1 MMDHAIEMHIQEWL
15 SDQYDAETRNE
26 IQELVDNQDYKE
38 LTDRFYKDLDFGTGG
53 LRGVIGAGTN
63 RINIYTIR
71 KATQGLATYIIKQGS
86 EAVKK
91 GVAIAYDSRYKSD
104 EFALEAALVLAGNG
118 IKAYLFDKL
127 HPTPLLSFAVRYL
140 QTQAGIV
147 VTASHNPKEYNG
159 YKVYWDDGGQVVPP
173 HDVNIIGEVR
183 NIKSLS
189 QVKTI
194 SKQEAVDNN
203 LLEYIGDNVD
213 KAYFEKAVSLA
224 INPEIVS
231 RTSKDLKIVF
241 TPIHGTG
248 TYLVPALLDKLGY
261 KNVFIVKEQQEPDHN
276 FSTVKSPNPEESAAL
291 ELAIKEA
298 KRVDGDIVMA
308 TDPDADRIGIA
319 VKDDEGKYVLLS
331 GNQTGCLLIYY
342 VLSQL
347 KEKNKLPENG
357 VVIKTI
363 VTTELQREIAKHF
376 DVECVDVLTG
386 FKYIAEKIRNFESNG
401 TIDNPTHSFLAG
413 GEESYGY
420 LVGTYVRDKD
430 AVITAAMLAELTA
443 YAKANNTSLYE
454 ILVKIY
460 KEFGLYSEKLKSIV
474 YKGKEGMD
482 TIAKIMESL
491 RNDPPKSIGNSA
503 ITHISDYKNSVTLE
517 PTKKNVIGTI
527 ELPASN
533 VLAFHL
539 VDGSLITIRP
549 SGTEP
554 KIKIYLSAVEE
565 MDGSSYKSALTK
577 VEVKLDKYLQI
588 FLDRIAVITGK

>member
-15 SDQYDAETRNE
+15 SDQYDEETRNE
-26 IQELVDNQDYKE
+26 IQQLVDKQDYKE

-53 LRGVIGAGTN
+53 LRGIIGAGTN
-63 RINIYTIR
+63 RINKYTIR
-71 KATQGLATYIIKQGS
+71 KATQGLATYIIKQGP
-86 EAVKK
+86 EAAAK
-91 GVAIAYDSRYKSD
+91 GVAIAYDSRYKSP
-104 EFALEAALVLAGNG
+104 EFSLEAALVLAGNG
-118 IKAYLFDKL
+118 IKVYLFDKL
-127 HPTPLLSFAVRYL
+127 HPTPLLSFAVRHL
-140 QTQAGIV
+140 KAQAGIV

-183 NIKSLS
+183 GTTSLS

-194 SKQEAVDNN
+194 SKEEAIENK
-203 LLEYIGDNVD
+203 LLEYVGDDVD
-213 KAYFEKAVSLA
+213 NAYLEKAVSLS
-224 INPEIVS
+224 INPEVVEQ
-231 RTSKDLKIVF
+231 TSKDLKIVF
-241 TPIHGTG
+241 TPIHGAG
-248 TYLVPALLDKLGY
+248 TYLVPKLLDKLGY
-261 KNVFIVKEQQEPDHN
+261 KNVFVVKEQQEPDCN
-276 FSTVKSPNPEESAAL
+276 FSTVKSPNPEESAAM

-298 KRVDGDIVMA
+298 QRVDADLVMA

-347 KEKNKLPENG
+347 KDKGNLPENG

-376 DVECVDVLTG
+376 GIECIDVLTG
-386 FKYIAEKIRNFESNG
+386 FKYIAEKIRNFENNG
-401 TIDNPTHSFLAG
+401 TDGSPTHNFLAG

-430 AVITAAMLAELTA
+430 AVITAAILAELTA
-443 YAKANNTSLYE
+443 YAKADNTSLYE

-460 KEFGLYSEKLKSIV
+460 KEFGLYSEILKSIV
-474 YKGKEGMD
+474 YKGKEGME

-491 RNDPPKSIGNSA
+491 RNDPPKTIGKSI
-503 ITHISDYKNSVTLE
+503 ITHISDYKNSVTIE
-517 PTKKNVIGTI
+517 PTKKHVIGTI
-527 ELPASN
+527 DLPSSN

-539 VDGSLITIRP
+539 TDGTLLTIRP

-554 KIKIYLSAVEE
+554 KIKIYLSAVEK
-565 MDGSSYKSALTK
+565 MDGNGYKPVLRK
-577 VEVKLDKYLQI
+577 VSGKLDKYLQL
-588 FLDRIAVITGK
+588 FLDRIAPIANV